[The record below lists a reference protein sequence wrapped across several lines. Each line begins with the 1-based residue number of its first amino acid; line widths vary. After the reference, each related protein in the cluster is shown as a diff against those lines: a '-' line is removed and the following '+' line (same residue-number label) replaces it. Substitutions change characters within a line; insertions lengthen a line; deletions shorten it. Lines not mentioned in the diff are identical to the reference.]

1 MCLFG
6 NAGPGKTHLAAAEC
20 PELVLR
26 GRSVLVAL
34 VAAKRGLRL
43 EREPNRLD
51 RFEAVVLITSNL
63 VFSPRDRIFGDATSA
78 AAAIDRV
85 MHHSVIPEPT
95 IPSPRAEAARA
106 RGGESGDEGNTMNG
120 AGV

>member
-6 NAGPGKTHLAAAEC
+6 SPGPGKTHLAAAEC
-20 PELVLR
+20 RELVLR

-43 EREPNRLD
+43 ERAPKRLD

-63 VFSPRDRIFGDATSA
+63 VIAPWERIFGAATTA

-85 MHHSVIPEPT
+85 MHHSVIPEST
-95 IPSPRAEAARA
+95 IPSPRAGAARA
-106 RGGESGDEGNTMNG
+106 RGGESGDERNTMNG